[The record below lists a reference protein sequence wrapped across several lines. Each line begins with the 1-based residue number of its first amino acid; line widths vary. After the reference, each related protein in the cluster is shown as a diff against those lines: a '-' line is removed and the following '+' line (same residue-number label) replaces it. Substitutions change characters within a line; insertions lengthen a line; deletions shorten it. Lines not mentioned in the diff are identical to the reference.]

1 LWNTF
6 VSCGEGKDLNTSLTS
21 TTNMKNM
28 LCGKCGYTWQY
39 QGELERATCPNC
51 GTKNKTRK
59 DEGEQKWKTT
69 K

>member
-1 LWNTF
+1 
-6 VSCGEGKDLNTSLTS
+6 LTS

-59 DEGEQKWKTT
+59 EEGEQKWRTT
-69 K
+69 R